1 MIELKG
7 IVKIYDK
14 NVSDKPALNN
24 VNLTID
30 DGELVSVIG
39 PSGSGKSTL
48 LNIIGCMDRATEG
61 QYILNGVD
69 VYSCSR
75 KKYDLLRKDN
85 IGFVFQHFALMDK
98 FTAYEN
104 IELPLLAQNI
114 KRTQRNRMINDAME
128 RLGILSEKGK
138 MPSKMS
144 GGQQQR
150 VAIARA
156 LVTGCN
162 ILLADEP
169 TGALDQATGREVI
182 RILKEINASG
192 TTVIIVTHDSGIAEQ
207 TNRIIEICDGELV

>member
-1 MIELKG
+1 
-7 IVKIYDK
+7 
-14 NVSDKPALNN
+14 
-24 VNLTID
+24 
-30 DGELVSVIG
+30 
-39 PSGSGKSTL
+39 
-48 LNIIGCMDRATEG
+48 
-61 QYILNGVD
+61 
-69 VYSCSR
+69 
-75 KKYDLLRKDN
+75 
-85 IGFVFQHFALMDK
+85 
-98 FTAYEN
+98 
-104 IELPLLAQNI
+104 
-114 KRTQRNRMINDAME
+114 MINDAME

-182 RILKEINASG
+182 GILKEINASG

-207 TNRIIEICDGELV
+207 TNRIIEICDGELA